1 MYWIGDIV
9 VHSGHG
15 VCRITDKKT
24 NPEMNKDFFQ
34 LKTVSN
40 QLTIMIPEDKVDE
53 FLRPVISKD
62 FFLQNLDLT
71 KGKAINYSKDN
82 KERRNQFQTLLSS
95 NRLQDTLLLLKS
107 LYSLADEK
115 KKERKMLGSFD
126 SQFFQQALKKASEEL
141 MFSMNLSK
149 TEALELLEKTLKIQP
164 VYQYS
169 K

>member
-1 MYWIGDIV
+1 
-9 VHSGHG
+9 
-15 VCRITDKKT
+15 
-24 NPEMNKDFFQ
+24 
-34 LKTVSN
+34 
-40 QLTIMIPEDKVDE
+40 
-53 FLRPVISKD
+53 
-62 FFLQNLDLT
+62 
-71 KGKAINYSKDN
+71 YSKDN